1 MSAPQQETAPEP
13 SSPEVDDNELVDDN
27 GVDLTQIHMMLAM
40 TPTERVRYIQSL
52 AQSVVRLR
60 RGIRRIS

>member
-1 MSAPQQETAPEP
+1 MSEKQQETALKPP
-13 SSPEVDDNELVDDN
+13 HNPNESALVDDN
-27 GVDLTQIHMMLAM
+27 GVDLTQIDMMLAM

>member
-1 MSAPQQETAPEP
+1 MSQTPQPQ
-13 SSPEVDDNELVDDN
+13 SSPQEVDDNELVDDN
-27 GVDLTQIHMMLAM
+27 GVDLTQINMMLAM

>member
-1 MSAPQQETAPEP
+1 MSSEDPEAPKNLQPPEH
-13 SSPEVDDNELVDDN
+13 EENELVDGN

-52 AQSVVRLR
+52 AQSVVRIR
-60 RGIRRIS
+60 RNIRRIS